1 MKTSNYKM
9 LTKKCKTQKPNS
21 VAVEK
26 RGKKKIAESS
36 KEMWEEGKGKFIAVT
51 DKTNNENDMTMKE
64 GWSQLPSILFS
75 CYNKI

>member
-1 MKTSNYKM
+1 
-9 LTKKCKTQKPNS
+9 
-21 VAVEK
+21 
-26 RGKKKIAESS
+26 
-36 KEMWEEGKGKFIAVT
+36 MWEEGKGKFIAVT